1 MKTYLPIGAAAAAL
15 AVVGLLLLLHPGGD
29 HSRPTSH
36 PTSSAPPTPSSSSS
50 PSTPPV
56 TPNLGGGG
64 EPLPEQVAAQR
75 KIVAGFARVFTS
87 TVSQQQWIEDLKP
100 YVTTELLD
108 GFRHTDPR
116 VRPVGQVA
124 KIRYAEPAGVFRVDY
139 RGGEPI
145 LIRLVQAG
153 TSWSISS
160 VDPVPPPP
168 PPSGDD
174 L

>member
-15 AVVGLLLLLHPGGD
+15 AVVGLLLLFHPGGG
-29 HSRPTSH
+29 SQPSSH
-36 PTSSAPPTPSSSSS
+36 PTSSATPTASSS
-50 PSTPPV
+50 PSPSTAPV

-64 EPLPEQVAAQR
+64 EPLPAQIAAQH
-75 KIVAGFARVFTS
+75 KIVASFAKVFTS

-100 YVTTELLD
+100 YVTPELLE

-116 VRPVGQVA
+116 VRPVGQVE

-139 RGGEPI
+139 RGGQPI
-145 LIRLVQAG
+145 LIQLVQTG
-153 TSWSISS
+153 TSWSITS
-160 VDPVPPPP
+160 VDPVPPPSP
-168 PPSGDD
+168 PTGND

>member
-1 MKTYLPIGAAAAAL
+1 MKTYLPLGAAAAAL
-15 AVVGLLLLLHPGGD
+15 AVVGLLLLFHPGG
-29 HSRPTSH
+29 SQPTSH
-36 PTSSAPPTPSSSSS
+36 PTSSSTTPSTPS
-50 PSTPPV
+50 PSTAPV

-75 KIVAGFARVFTS
+75 KIVTGFAQVFTS

-100 YVTTELLD
+100 YVTDELLE

-116 VRPVGQVA
+116 VRPVGQVE

-139 RGGEPI
+139 RGGQPI

-153 TSWSISS
+153 TSWSITS
-160 VDPVPPPP
+160 VDPVPPPSP
-168 PPSGDD
+168 PTGND

>member
-15 AVVGLLLLLHPGGD
+15 AVVGLLLLFHPGGG
-29 HSRPTSH
+29 HSRPTSQ
-36 PTSSAPPTPSSSSS
+36 PTSSAPSSAPS
-50 PSTPPV
+50 PSTTPV
-56 TPNLGGGG
+56 TPNLGGGE
-64 EPLPEQVAAQR
+64 EPLPAQVAAQR
-75 KIVAGFARVFTS
+75 KIVAGFARAFTS

-100 YVTTELLD
+100 YVTPELLE

-116 VRPVGQVA
+116 VRPVGQVE

-145 LIRLVQAG
+145 LIRLVQDG
-153 TSWSISS
+153 TSWSITS

>member
-1 MKTYLPIGAAAAAL
+1 MKTYLPLGAAAAAL
-15 AVVGLLLLLHPGGD
+15 AVVGLLLLFHPGGG
-29 HSRPTSH
+29 SQPTSH
-36 PTSSAPPTPSSSSS
+36 PTSSSTTPSTPS
-50 PSTPPV
+50 PSTAPV

-75 KIVAGFARVFTS
+75 KIVTGFAQVFTS

-100 YVTTELLD
+100 YVTDELLE

-116 VRPVGQVA
+116 VRPVGQVE

-139 RGGEPI
+139 RGGQPI

-153 TSWSISS
+153 TSWSITS
-160 VDPVPPPP
+160 VDPVPPPSP
-168 PPSGDD
+168 PTGND